1 MKSSFGLQGLK
12 VHGWK
17 ALGWIVHFL
26 IISWLECLGL
36 KSFFGL
42 CCKVILMDRLRA
54 DSWITMHSNLSIKT
68 NLLWCWL
75 LKLGVKKSRVEIWL
89 HDSVC
94 VFYLF
99 PLSFVVFILFVAQ
112 FLAWRKFSKNTI
124 LVNTFYRHMPL
135 LYVINISWFCCIWKS
150 FFASFE
156 WM

>member
-1 MKSSFGLQGLK
+1 LNSSFSDN
-12 VHGWK
+12 
-17 ALGWIVHFL
+17 FL
-26 IISWLECLGL
+26 VGMSGL

-75 LKLGVKKSRVEIWL
+75 LKIGVKKSRVEIWL

-112 FLAWRKFSKNTI
+112 FLAW
-124 LVNTFYRHMPL
+124 
-135 LYVINISWFCCIWKS
+135 S
-150 FFASFE
+150 FQKIQFL
-156 WM
+156 